1 MQSIIHFQY
10 IRNWHFWCFFSF
22 FVLYC
27 VNDLYKDIYIKILMS
42 RQIMAT
48 QRSKVAASTQTSLWN
63 YWRLKVHIKYDWW
76 WRYQKLQ
83 NQSNFGYF
91 EIGNLCLPANLF
103 RGFAGISNFSVS
115 ECCLFKWLNYKLKT
129 ELMPTVVLY
138 QGVFKIK
145 K

>member
-1 MQSIIHFQY
+1 MLQ
-10 IRNWHFWCFFSF
+10 F
-22 FVLYC
+22 FVQCKVSFISNTFETDTFGVFSIFSYFI
-27 VNDLYKDIYIKILMS
+27 VWTIYIKILMS

-48 QRSKVAASTQTSLWN
+48 QRPKVAASTQISLWN
-63 YWRLKVHIKYDWW
+63 YWRLKVHIKYGWW

-129 ELMPTVVLY
+129 ELMPTVVLC
-138 QGVFKIK
+138 
-145 K
+145 